1 MTWTRPAFKWLIW
14 LFCLGLAVQ
23 FFLAGLGVFGGGS
36 LDPHRGLGSAMQLVS
51 ILIVIVVAL
60 GPFEPKLKGMALALV
75 VLTVLQSLWA
85 SESLKP
91 VWLRSFHVFDAFLIV
106 GLSIHMAQLAG
117 LPLAKRTEHIR

>member
-36 LDPHRGLGSAMQLVS
+36 IDPHRGLGSALQLVS

-85 SESLKP
+85 TESLKP
-91 VWLRSFHVFDAFLIV
+91 MWLRSFHVFDAFLIV
-106 GLSIHMAQLAG
+106 GLSIHMAKLAG
-117 LPLAKRTEHIR
+117 YPMSKDTR